1 MTDILSHAQIWA
13 ALDALGERY
22 GLTPSGLARK
32 AGLDPTT
39 FNRSKRETASGRQRW
54 PSTESIAKVLQATG
68 ARLDEFMALVSA
80 NNGASRRNT
89 RPLIG
94 LAQAGAG
101 GYFDDAGFATGA
113 GWDEIDVLGDAD
125 EHSYAL
131 EISGDS
137 MAPLYREGDIVIVS
151 PAAPVRRGDRVVV
164 KTAAGEIMAKEL
176 KRLTGRTVE
185 LRSLNPA
192 YPDRVIPREDVSW
205 IARILWASQ

>member
-39 FNRSKRETASGRQRW
+39 FNRSKRETPEGRQRW

-68 ARLDEFMALVSA
+68 ASLDEFMALVSA
-80 NNGASRRNT
+80 NSAATRRHT

-94 LAQAGAG
+94 LAQAGEG
-101 GYFDDAGFATGA
+101 GFFDDAGFAVGA
-113 GWDEIDVLGDAD
+113 GWDEIDVLADAD

-137 MAPLYREGDIVIVS
+137 MAPLYRDGDIVIVS
-151 PAAPVRRGDRVVV
+151 PAAPIRRGDRVVV
-164 KTAAGEIMAKEL
+164 KTIAGEIMAKEL
-176 KRLTGRTVE
+176 KRQTARLIE
-185 LRSLNPA
+185 LRSINPA
-192 YPDRVIPREDVSW
+192 FADRVIPREEVSW
-205 IARILWASQ
+205 MARILWASQ

>member
-1 MTDILSHAQIWA
+1 MADILSHAQIWA
-13 ALDALGERY
+13 ALDALGERH

-39 FNRSKRETASGRQRW
+39 FNRSKRETPSGRQRW

-68 ARLDEFMALVSA
+68 ASLDEFMALVSA
-80 NNGASRRNT
+80 SGAARRHT

-94 LAQAGAG
+94 LAQAGSG
-101 GYFDDAGFATGA
+101 GFFDDAGFATGV
-113 GWDEIDVLGDAD
+113 GWDEIDVLADAD

-137 MAPLYREGDIVIVS
+137 MAPLYRDGDVVIVS
-151 PAAPVRRGDRVVV
+151 PSAPIRRGDRVVV
-164 KTAAGEIMAKEL
+164 KTTSGEIMAKEL
-176 KRLTGRTVE
+176 KRQTARTVE
-185 LRSLNPA
+185 LRSINPA
-192 YPDRVIPREDVSW
+192 FPDRVIAREEVSW

>member
-1 MTDILSHAQIWA
+1 MSEILTHAQIWA
-13 ALDALGERY
+13 AIDALGARY

-39 FNRSKRETASGRQRW
+39 FNRSKRETPQGRQRW

-68 ARLDEFMALVSA
+68 ASLDEFMALVSA
-80 NNGASRRNT
+80 NSSAPKRRT

-94 LAQAGAG
+94 LAEAGAG
-101 GYFDDAGFATGA
+101 GFFDDAGFATGS
-113 GWDEIDVLGDAD
+113 GWDEIDLLSDAD

-151 PAAPVRRGDRVVV
+151 PSAPVRRGDRVVV
-164 KTAAGEIMAKEL
+164 KTVSGEIMAKEL
-176 KRLTGRTVE
+176 KRQTARTIE
-185 LRSLNPA
+185 LRSVNPA
-192 YPDRVIPREDVSW
+192 YPDRVIAREEISW
-205 IARILWASQ
+205 MARILWASQ

>member
-1 MTDILSHAQIWA
+1 MSEILTHAQIWA
-13 ALDALGERY
+13 AIDALGARY

-39 FNRSKRETASGRQRW
+39 FNRSKRETPQGRQRW

-68 ARLDEFMALVSA
+68 ASLDEFMALVSA
-80 NNGASRRNT
+80 NSGAPKRRT

-94 LAQAGAG
+94 LAEAG
-101 GYFDDAGFATGA
+101 GGGFFDDAGFATGS
-113 GWDEIDVLGDAD
+113 GWDEIDLLSDAD

-151 PAAPVRRGDRVVV
+151 PSAPVRRGDRVVV
-164 KTAAGEIMAKEL
+164 KTVSGEIMAKEL
-176 KRLTGRTVE
+176 KRQTARTIE
-185 LRSLNPA
+185 LRSVNPA
-192 YPDRVIPREDVSW
+192 YPDRVIAREEISW
-205 IARILWASQ
+205 MARILWASQ